1 VTSTGS
7 EPITRASVGLRSE
20 RGPVLLA
27 IMLSVGLI
35 AIDSTIL
42 ATAVPS
48 VVADL
53 GGFTEFPWLFS
64 VYLLAQAVTVP
75 LYGKVADLFGR
86 KPVMLFG
93 IGVFLIGSLLCGIAW
108 DMTSLIVFRAVQGVG
123 AGAIMP
129 VSMTMVGDL
138 YSLEERAKVQGYLAS
153 VWAMSAVVGPTLGGV
168 FSDYLSW
175 RWIFFVNLPIG
186 LAAGA
191 MLLRRFTE
199 NVERRRHKID
209 VAGASLLTVGG
220 VLLLLGLLEGGVE
233 WAWDSATSIA
243 VLTVAVALL
252 VGFAMVERRAAE
264 PVLPAW
270 VFRHRVLN
278 VAAANSLLVGVLLM
292 GLTSYVPLY
301 AQAVLGH
308 GALVAGL
315 TLATLTIGWPIA
327 ASTSGRFYLSRGF
340 RFTTVLGAV
349 LTLAG
354 GALLLTVG
362 PDSSLVL
369 LGGACFVLGLGF
381 GYVASPSV
389 VAVQQ
394 AVDWQSR
401 GVATGENMFARS
413 VGSAIGVAIFGA
425 VANGVVAA
433 KLGGT
438 ASGLDGFPAAV
449 LDPAITAVFGVS
461 AALAL
466 LLLVVTS
473 LMPRR
478 VHAPRT

>member
-1 VTSTGS
+1 MTSTGS

-48 VVADL
+48 VVDDL

-75 LYGKVADLFGR
+75 LYGKVADLVGR

-93 IGVFLIGSLLCGIAW
+93 IGVFVVGSLLCGIAW
-108 DMTSLIVFRAVQGVG
+108 GMTSLIIFRAVQGIG

-153 VWAMSAVVGPTLGGV
+153 VWAMAAVVGPTLGGV
-168 FSDYLSW
+168 FSDFLSW

-186 LAAGA
+186 LAAA
-191 MLLRRFTE
+191 AVLLRRFTE
-199 NVERRRHKID
+199 QVERRRHQID

-233 WAWDSATSIA
+233 WPWASATSVSVLA
-243 VLTVAVALL
+243 VSVVLLLAFAV
-252 VGFAMVERRAAE
+252 VERRAAE

-308 GALVAGL
+308 GALVSGL

-340 RFTTVLGAV
+340 RFTTALGAV
-349 LTLAG
+349 LTVAG
-354 GALLLTVG
+354 GVLLLFIG

-394 AVDWQSR
+394 AVGWQRR
-401 GVATGENMFARS
+401 GVATGANMFARS
-413 VGSAIGVAIFGA
+413 VGSALGVAIFGA
-425 VANGVVAA
+425 VANGVITA
-433 KLGGT
+433 KLGGDV
-438 ASGLDGFPAAV
+438 SRLDGFPPAV
-449 LDPAITAVFGVS
+449 LDPAITAVFAVS

-466 LLLVVTS
+466 LLVVVTS

-478 VHAPRT
+478 VQAPSV

>member
-1 VTSTGS
+1 MTSTGS

-48 VVADL
+48 IVEDL

-75 LYGKVADLFGR
+75 VYGKVADVVGR

-93 IGVFLIGSLLCGIAW
+93 IGVFVIGSLLCGIAW
-108 DMTSLIVFRAVQGVG
+108 GMTSLIIFRAVQGIG

-153 VWAMSAVVGPTLGGV
+153 VWAMAAVVGPTLGGV

-186 LAAGA
+186 LAAA
-191 MLLRRFTE
+191 AVLLRRFTE
-199 NVERRRHKID
+199 QVEHRRHKID

-233 WAWDSATSIA
+233 WPWASATSISVLA
-243 VLTVAVALL
+243 VSVVLL
-252 VGFAMVERRAAE
+252 AAFVVVERRAAE

-340 RFTTVLGAV
+340 RFTTVLGAM
-349 LTLAG
+349 LTVAG
-354 GALLLTVG
+354 GVLLLFIG

-394 AVDWQSR
+394 AVGWQRR
-401 GVATGENMFARS
+401 GVATGVNMFARS
-413 VGSAIGVAIFGA
+413 VGSAVGVAIFGA
-425 VANGVVAA
+425 VANAVITA
-433 KLGGT
+433 KLAGNV
-438 ASGLDGFPAAV
+438 SRLDRFPPSV

-466 LLLVVTS
+466 LLVVVTS

-478 VHAPRT
+478 VQAPQA